1 MLVHQTCW
9 KPCPGTEVAL
19 TEGVC
24 DIAHTGVARSL
35 PFPPC
40 NIAIFVEC
48 LFVRFMNHISRQIIL
63 LKVYDQKR
71 YQRTKMQRPVTPHIS
86 NSRIFS
92 LSFFFSKEVQQ
103 ECQREIWSNESS
115 ISCKIFFCTRR
126 ERKEKM
132 YCCTHSRQD
141 CKRRMLANTY
151 RSAWGGGGGAFH
163 FSLNKMLQFQF
174 KIFQL
179 GFWKLKNIY
188 FPFSGFRF
196 FFSLFC
202 Y

>member
-103 ECQREIWSNESS
+103 ECQSEIWSNESS

-151 RSAWGGGGGAFH
+151 RSAWGGGGLFIFH
-163 FSLNKMLQFQF
+163 
-174 KIFQL
+174 
-179 GFWKLKNIY
+179 
-188 FPFSGFRF
+188 
-196 FFSLFC
+196 
-202 Y
+202 